1 MESEV
6 RDILTE
12 TATLITNHADALAAD
27 EQVNTDE
34 QSRQI
39 QKDRLQLEKIGR
51 RLQGLMSAI
60 EDGLFTPALKARFQL
75 LEDQAESLRTRLQLS
90 ARMLAPAKRE
100 RERKWNEL
108 QTLIARLQASD
119 TEYDV
124 LQFKRMVGTINV
136 IPGTAR
142 SVCRFSP
149 AWQLFKPTGK

>member
-1 MESEV
+1 M
-6 RDILTE
+6 
-12 TATLITNHADALAAD
+12 ITHHADALAAD
-27 EQVNTDE
+27 EHANTDE
-34 QSRQI
+34 QSRQM

-60 EDGLFTPALKARFQL
+60 EDGLFTPALKARFQQ
-75 LEDQAESLRTRLQLS
+75 LEDQAQSLRARLQVS

-100 RERKWNEL
+100 PERKCSEL

-142 SVCRFSP
+142 STCRFSP
-149 AWQLFKPTGK
+149 SWQFKPTGK